1 MDFFGKNRVTSRLL
15 FKIRVFQVLF
25 SSFLLMNPI
34 FLLQKM
40 YGLNEKLFKELFDF
54 HVKRPDYNGT
64 VVMSLQCF
72 ILGHTAVISVKAK

>member
-1 MDFFGKNRVTSRLL
+1 
-15 FKIRVFQVLF
+15 
-25 SSFLLMNPI
+25 MNPI

-64 VVMSLQCF
+64 VVMSLQFF
-72 ILGHTAVISVKAK
+72 ILGHTAVISIKANELLMQLNCISLQQEKSRQ